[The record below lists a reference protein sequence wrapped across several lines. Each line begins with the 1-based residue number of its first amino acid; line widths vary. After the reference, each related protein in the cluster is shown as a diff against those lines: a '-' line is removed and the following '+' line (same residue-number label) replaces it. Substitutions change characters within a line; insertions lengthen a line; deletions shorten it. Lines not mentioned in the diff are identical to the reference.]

1 MTPAAAPGPRGRQ
14 PRPRGG
20 PPGGRG
26 PAHPVGD
33 RPAAATGEERPA
45 AGRRHPATGRDGHAA
60 PASHTAPAAHPRGGR
75 GPRRDGAG
83 AGRDRGQAAIEFAG
97 WIGFLL
103 IAALAAIQL
112 GIVAYAAQQ
121 AGTAARAAARV
132 ASQGG
137 DGEAAGLGAMSGWL
151 ADGATVSAPPG
162 DEEVIAT
169 VTVSV
174 PTVLP
179 LLSFDPVTRTTTM
192 PVTTSEGGT
201 S

>member
-1 MTPAAAPGPRGRQ
+1 M
-14 PRPRGG
+14 
-20 PPGGRG
+20 
-26 PAHPVGD
+26 
-33 RPAAATGEERPA
+33 
-45 AGRRHPATGRDGHAA
+45 
-60 PASHTAPAAHPRGGR
+60 
-75 GPRRDGAG
+75 
-83 AGRDRGQAAIEFAG
+83 EFAG

-137 DGEAAGLGAMSGWL
+137 DGEAAGHGAMSGWL
-151 ADGATVSAPPG
+151 ADGASISAPPG
-162 DEEVIAT
+162 GEDVTAT
-169 VTVSV
+169 VTVSI

>member
-1 MTPAAAPGPRGRQ
+1 MPHARECADPHECRDARECPGPRG
-14 PRPRGG
+14 G
-20 PPGGRG
+20 
-26 PAHPVGD
+26 
-33 RPAAATGEERPA
+33 
-45 AGRRHPATGRDGHAA
+45 
-60 PASHTAPAAHPRGGR
+60 
-75 GPRRDGAG
+75 GAG
-83 AGRDRGQAAIEFAG
+83 GGRDRGQAAIEFAG

-137 DGEAAGLGAMSGWL
+137 DGEAAGRGAMSGWL
-151 ADGATVSAPPG
+151 ADGASISAPPG
-162 DEEVIAT
+162 DEDVTAT
-169 VTVSV
+169 VTVSI

-179 LLSFDPVTRTTTM
+179 LLAFDPVTRTTTM

>member
-1 MTPAAAPGPRGRQ
+1 AGPGLR
-14 PRPRGG
+14 
-20 PPGGRG
+20 
-26 PAHPVGD
+26 
-33 RPAAATGEERPA
+33 
-45 AGRRHPATGRDGHAA
+45 AG
-60 PASHTAPAAHPRGGR
+60 